1 MKLKSLLKNKKF
13 LYFVL
18 FIASVNTFG
27 YLMMRQTEAVM
38 LFALVGF
45 LTTFFT
51 KNMIIVLLTA
61 IVVTNV
67 YAGSILGVRIK
78 EGMEGKSDEDNE
90 GMGHE
95 DDKEGMDHEDDK
107 EGMGHEEGEKK
118 KKGKKEGM
126 PSLKPAD
133 LPPNGKKPKLD
144 PAGTLEAAYDNLDKL
159 LDSGAIDKMSSETQN
174 LASQQDKL
182 MKNIDRLEP
191 MLGLAE
197 GMMDKMAGMNLGGI
211 EKRMKKMAGS
221 DIMA

>member
-1 MKLKSLLKNKKF
+1 MKLKSLLKNKNF

-67 YAGSILGVRIK
+67 YAGSVLGVRIK
-78 EGMEGKSDEDNE
+78 EGMESKSDEDE
-90 GMGHE
+90 DEDEE
-95 DDKEGMDHEDDK
+95 DDEGKEGMD
-107 EGMGHEEGEKK
+107 HEEGEKK

-133 LPPNGKKPKLD
+133 VPPNGKKPKLD

-174 LASQQDKL
+174 LATQQDKL

-191 MLGLAE
+191 MLGVAE
-197 GMMDKMAGMNLGGI
+197 GMMEKMGKLNISGM
-211 EKRMKKMAGS
+211 EKRIKKMVGS
-221 DIMA
+221 ESA

>member
-1 MKLKSLLKNKKF
+1 MKLKSLLKNKNF
-13 LYFVL
+13 LYFVF
-18 FIASVNTFG
+18 FIATVNTFG

-51 KNMIIVLLTA
+51 QNMVIVLLAA
-61 IVVTNV
+61 IIVTNV
-67 YAGSILGVRIK
+67 YAGSILGIRIK
-78 EGMEGKSDEDNE
+78 EGMEGKE
-90 GMGHE
+90 H
-95 DDKEGMDHEDDK
+95 DDDVDDADDDDDDK

-144 PAGTLEAAYDNLDKL
+144 PSGTLEAAYDNLDKL

-191 MLGLAE
+191 MLGAAE
-197 GMMDKMAGMNLGGI
+197 SM
-211 EKRMKKMAGS
+211 MKKMSGLNIGGMEERIKKMVGS
-221 DIMA
+221 GETQ

>member
-1 MKLKSLLKNKKF
+1 MKLKSLLKNKNF

-67 YAGSILGVRIK
+67 YAGSVLGVRIK
-78 EGMEGKSDEDNE
+78 EGMESKSDEDE
-90 GMGHE
+90 DEDEDEE
-95 DDKEGMDHEDDK
+95 DDEGKEGMD
-107 EGMGHEEGEKK
+107 HEEGEKK

-133 LPPNGKKPKLD
+133 VPPNGKIMGSL
-144 PAGTLEAAYDNLDKL
+144 ANGTAAADASLSRCSRAPPQPGQAASNSPDIPCANAASPRPRCARAVCLHASCWGGVRGGGRAAALTADGMQYDR
-159 LDSGAIDKMSSETQN
+159 
-174 LASQQDKL
+174 
-182 MKNIDRLEP
+182 RLCAQGR
-191 MLGLAE
+191 LWL
-197 GMMDKMAGMNLGGI
+197 
-211 EKRMKKMAGS
+211 
-221 DIMA
+221 